1 MHRNMDADDV
11 QIWMLGLEDN
21 KTQWVDISEEYKTC
35 GTDDGQATVRH
46 PVFPDLILKHRPE
59 NNAPSFVK
67 EKGRVGGK
75 EAPIEPTRKSDRK
88 GKERKQEY

>member
-1 MHRNMDADDV
+1 
-11 QIWMLGLEDN
+11 
-21 KTQWVDISEEYKTC
+21 
-35 GTDDGQATVRH
+35 
-46 PVFPDLILKHRPE
+46 LILKRRPE

-88 GKERKQEY
+88 GKERKREY